1 MLKSQA
7 VDHYSLQGSFDLI
20 RRKADA
26 AYEGRTAGAASHLST
41 ARRLRLWAR
50 GGRDDSRR
58 TAVAFDIHRTSAASF
73 LARALEPPARD
84 VSCRLSRW

>member
-7 VDHYSLQGSFDLI
+7 VDHYSLQSSFDLI

-26 AYEGRTAGAASHLST
+26 AYEGRTAGAASHLYT
-41 ARRLRLWAR
+41 ARRVRLWAR
-50 GGRDDSRR
+50 GSRDDSKR
-58 TAVAFDIHRTSAASF
+58 TAVAIDIHRTSAASF